1 MNEESSAKAVLITG
15 ASTGIGKACAL
26 HLDEKGVRVFAGV
39 RNESD
44 GESLKQDTS
53 EKLTPVL
60 VDVTLPDTIASAS
73 RTIAEAVGQHGLA
86 GLVNSAGIFTG
97 GPLEFTPVEEIR
109 REFEVNLFGAIA
121 VTQSLLQ
128 LLRTGRG
135 RIVNISSGSGLI
147 ALPFFGPYAASKF
160 ALEAIS
166 DSWRVELRPW
176 GIWVALVEPG
186 VVDTPM
192 REKVIAT
199 LRKAREAYPPEAYK
213 LYGQIFGAAEQQEER
228 GIPAV
233 RVARV
238 VEHAL
243 FAKRPERRYLVG
255 ADTMLLSI
263 FRRLPAW
270 FRGWYIARHIATHH
284 RPVQG

>member
-1 MNEESSAKAVLITG
+1 
-15 ASTGIGKACAL
+15 
-26 HLDEKGVRVFAGV
+26 
-39 RNESD
+39 
-44 GESLKQDTS
+44 
-53 EKLTPVL
+53 
-60 VDVTLPDTIASAS
+60 
-73 RTIAEAVGQHGLA
+73 
-86 GLVNSAGIFTG
+86 
-97 GPLEFTPVEEIR
+97 
-109 REFEVNLFGAIA
+109 AIA
-121 VTQSLLQ
+121 VTQSLLPM
-128 LLRTGRG
+128 LRTGRG
-135 RIVNISSGSGLI
+135 RVVNISSGSGLI

-166 DSWRVELRPW
+166 DSWRVELKPW

-199 LRKAREAYPPEAYK
+199 LRKAREAYPPEAHE
-213 LYGQIFGAAEQQEER
+213 LYGQIFGAAERQEER

-233 RVARV
+233 RVAKV

-243 FAKRPERRYLVG
+243 FANRPERRYLVG
-255 ADTMLLSI
+255 ADTILLSI

-270 FRGWYIARHIATHH
+270 FRDWYIARHIATHH